1 MKDSDKIYNDEKI
14 RLSFLGEAA
23 FRKFVIIIHIII
35 PLKFM
40 IFGFILGIICV
51 GIVAFLN
58 YPLYIVA
65 VIPFVLSI
73 ALYGYRNYI
82 N

>member
-1 MKDSDKIYNDEKI
+1 MKDSKNIYNDEKI
-14 RLSFLGEAA
+14 KLSFLGEAA
-23 FRKFVIIIHIII
+23 FRKFVIIVHIII
-35 PLKFM
+35 PLKFLM
-40 IFGFILGIICV
+40 LGFILGILCV
-51 GIVAFLN
+51 GVVAFLN

-82 N
+82 K